1 MTHRSFVDSD
11 GRRWDA
17 WDVYP
22 VVDRR
27 AVERRQQAAARGRLV
42 ERRAGTD
49 RRVRKHARAPL
60 LGTDYGA
67 GWLCFESGTDR
78 RRHAPIPADWSTW
91 DDGRLEACCRRA
103 VRVVRRLAG

>member
-1 MTHRSFVDSD
+1 MAI
-11 GRRWDA
+11 GRA
-17 WDVYP
+17 H
-22 VVDRR
+22 VDRMLR
-27 AVERRQQAAARGRLV
+27 PVHRWIWGD
-42 ERRAGTD
+42 TD

-91 DDGRLEACCRRA
+91 DDGRLEACCRQA